1 MNTKSRRFWGCI
13 ESPGFTSQMQVY
25 GQFSE
30 CWVKSYFSANKAE
43 SSSDW
48 GAPQPQGVQ
57 LTTFHFEATNFSG
70 ADKTYLISKIFGFH
84 ICATS
89 SRWEKIDILRT
100 SPTSPLG
107 IQSISQLKTASEELE
122 RYSAIAILN
131 EHSSSFW
138 KNIDVFEDISFSFCA
153 ACSVCS
159 FYECN
164 KILLWFFGCLAL
176 RLYHL

>member
-1 MNTKSRRFWGCI
+1 MFSSTFKAVIFSLMNTKSRRFWGCI
-13 ESPGFTSQMQVY
+13 EIPGFTSQMQVY
-25 GQFSE
+25 GQLSE
-30 CWVKSYFSANKAE
+30 CWVKSYFLANKAE

-100 SPTSPLG
+100 SPTSPWAFN
-107 IQSISQLKTASEELE
+107 QSVNSKLFQKNWKGTATSQYFREIWKISSKLTKKKGTQ
-122 RYSAIAILN
+122 I
-131 EHSSSFW
+131 
-138 KNIDVFEDISFSFCA
+138 
-153 ACSVCS
+153 
-159 FYECN
+159 
-164 KILLWFFGCLAL
+164 
-176 RLYHL
+176 

>member
-1 MNTKSRRFWGCI
+1 MLQKLLFSKYSRVI
-13 ESPGFTSQMQVY
+13 T
-25 GQFSE
+25 
-30 CWVKSYFSANKAE
+30 E

-57 LTTFHFEATNFSG
+57 LTTFHFEPTNFSG

-122 RYSAIAILN
+122 RYRAIAILN